1 MLSKDAWF
9 AAALTVVGVEIEPLV
24 GRHIDDG
31 IAVEMQL
38 DVTLQT
44 DGACEPHTLWHDKT
58 SSALCGETADGF
70 LEGFGI
76 QCHTVAN
83 ASKLFQVHLIVGN
96 QDVLYGFDVNVQ
108 ALIVTGIVLGGL
120 QRVSIVFCLSSII
133 AGELV
138 EVVTA
143 QVRPLIVR
151 ILRSGDGH
159 RYLAFVQQSLDE
171 DVILSGER

>member
-1 MLSKDAWF
+1 M
-9 AAALTVVGVEIEPLV
+9 
-24 GRHIDDG
+24 
-31 IAVEMQL
+31 
-38 DVTLQT
+38 
-44 DGACEPHTLWHDKT
+44 
-58 SSALCGETADGF
+58 
-70 LEGFGI
+70 
-76 QCHTVAN
+76 
-83 ASKLFQVHLIVGN
+83 
-96 QDVLYGFDVNVQ
+96 
-108 ALIVTGIVLGGL
+108 